1 MSAESHL
8 VIRQVKSENGRPW
21 QQRLVLKGL
30 GLRGCGTQV
39 TLLNQRAIRGMVR
52 KVLHLVEVSG
62 VAGPSAE
69 GGAAKSSAS
78 KSSASKSSASKGTA
92 AKASEA
98 KAAKPARASKGS
110 KS

>member
-8 VIRQVKSENGRPW
+8 VIRQVKSENDRPW

>member
-62 VAGPSAE
+62 VAGPSE
-69 GGAAKSSAS
+69 G
-78 KSSASKSSASKGTA
+78 A

>member
-69 GGAAKSSAS
+69 GGAAKGSAS

>member
-52 KVLHLVEVSG
+52 KVLHLVEVRG
-62 VAGPSAE
+62 VEVRGAE
-69 GGAAKSSAS
+69 GADAAA
-78 KSSASKSSASKGTA
+78 
-92 AKASEA
+92 
-98 KAAKPARASKGS
+98 AAKPAPRAAKGS

>member
-1 MSAESHL
+1 MSVESHL
-8 VIRQVKSENGRPW
+8 VIRQIKSENGRPW

-62 VAGPSAE
+62 VQGPSAE
-69 GGAAKSSAS
+69 GSEAKAGDA
-78 KSSASKSSASKGTA
+78 KAGA

-98 KAAKPARASKGS
+98 KPAKPAARAAKGS

>member
-62 VAGPSAE
+62 VAGPSAD
-69 GGAAKSSAS
+69 GGAAKGSAS

>member
-1 MSAESHL
+1 MSTESHL

-52 KVLHLVEVSG
+52 KVLHLVEVRG
-62 VAGPSAE
+62 VEGHAAEAG
-69 GGAAKSSAS
+69 
-78 KSSASKSSASKGTA
+78 
-92 AKASEA
+92 
-98 KAAKPARASKGS
+98 AAKPAPRAAKGS

>member
-78 KSSASKSSASKGTA
+78 KSSASKGTA

>member
-62 VAGPSAE
+62 IAGPSAE
-69 GGAAKSSAS
+69 GAPKGGAAK
-78 KSSASKSSASKGTA
+78 G
-92 AKASEA
+92 SEA
-98 KAAKPARASKGS
+98 KPAKPARASKGS